1 MGHHS
6 CCNKQKVKRGLWS
19 PEEDEK
25 LIKHVTAYGHG
36 CWSVVPKQAGLQR
49 CGKSCRLRWINYLRP
64 DLKRGSFSLQEE
76 RLIIDLH
83 KIIGNRWA
91 QIAKHLPGRTDN
103 EVKNFWNSCIKK
115 KLIAQGIDLNA
126 HKLLSQA
133 ASSKELQEGISA
145 SLIDQGFAVSE
156 THDGL
161 KRVAGIR
168 EIVPGNY
175 MDSLLCAGNT
185 DISPYY
191 AIHGGAWME
200 RPSYI
205 NCSRPDH
212 EEILY
217 EPNFVNDFRHD
228 ISQRLPALND
238 YQISISQN
246 SEFEN
251 KLLLQPEIIS
261 DPTTFSPE
269 MKGFNQQKHP
279 FSGHNSPIE
288 LGQYGMAAMSNYQG
302 PNHQLDTF
310 VIPSAGCLSHSS
322 DSGFNPSCD
331 MRRMDLPKLREIETA
346 EAECTSNQGE
356 TNGTRFS
363 SSYGSYGNYGIELL
377 DSQITIAMD
386 SECINPVTEWN
397 S

>member
-25 LIKHVTAYGHG
+25 LIKYVTAYGHG

-115 KLIAQGIDLNA
+115 KLMAQGIDLKA
-126 HKLLSQA
+126 HKLLNQA
-133 ASSKELQEGISA
+133 ASSKELQEEKSA
-145 SLIDQGFAVSE
+145 SLINQGFAASE
-156 THDGL
+156 TRDGL
-161 KRVAGIR
+161 KRVADIR
-168 EIVPGNY
+168 ELVPGNY
-175 MDSLLCAGNT
+175 MGSFLCAGNA

-191 AIHGGAWME
+191 AIHGGTWME
-200 RPSYI
+200 RPTYGDYV
-205 NCSRPDH
+205 RPDQ

-217 EPNFVNDFRHD
+217 ESISVNDFRHD
-228 ISQRLPALND
+228 ISQRLPVLND
-238 YQISISQN
+238 YQISKSQN
-246 SEFEN
+246 FEN
-251 KLLLQPEIIS
+251 KLLQPETIS
-261 DPTTFSPE
+261 DPTTFSSQ
-269 MKGFNQQKHP
+269 MKGFDQLKHP
-279 FSGHNSPIE
+279 FLGSNNPIE
-288 LGQYGMAAMSNYQG
+288 LGQFGMDAISNYQST
-302 PNHQLDTF
+302 NNQLDTF
-310 VIPSAGCLSHSS
+310 VIPNAACLSHSS

-331 MRRMDLPKLREIETA
+331 TRRMYLPKLCEIEIA
-346 EAECTSNQGE
+346 EAECTSDQGE
-356 TNGTRFS
+356 ANGFRFS
-363 SSYGSYGNYGIELL
+363 SAYGSYENYGIEFS
-377 DSQITIAMD
+377 DSAITIAMD

>member
-1 MGHHS
+1 M
-6 CCNKQKVKRGLWS
+6 KRGLWS

-83 KIIGNRWA
+83 RIIGNRWA

-115 KLIAQGIDLNA
+115 KLIAQGIDLKA
-126 HKLLSQA
+126 HKLLNQA
-133 ASSKELQEGISA
+133 ASSQELQEEKSA

-156 THDGL
+156 TRDGL
-161 KRVAGIR
+161 KRVADIR
-168 EIVPGNY
+168 DFVPGNY
-175 MDSLLCAGNT
+175 IDSLLCAGNT

-191 AIHGGAWME
+191 AIHGGSWME

-205 NCSRPDH
+205 NCSKPDH

-217 EPNFVNDFRHD
+217 EPNFVNDFRHV
-228 ISQRLPALND
+228 ISQRFPALND
-238 YQISISQN
+238 YQISLSQN
-246 SEFEN
+246 SEFES
-251 KLLLQPEIIS
+251 KLLQQPEIIS

-269 MKGFNQQKHP
+269 MKCFNRQKHP
-279 FSGHNSPIE
+279 FSGHDNNPIE
-288 LGQYGMAAMSNYQG
+288 LGQFDMAAMSNYQG
-302 PNHQLDTF
+302 TDQQLDTF
-310 VIPSAGCLSHSS
+310 VMIPNAGCLSHSS

-346 EAECTSNQGE
+346 EPECTSNQVE
-356 TNGTRFS
+356 ANGTRFS
-363 SSYGSYGNYGIELL
+363 SSINGSYGNYGIELL
-377 DSQITIAMD
+377 DSAITIAMD